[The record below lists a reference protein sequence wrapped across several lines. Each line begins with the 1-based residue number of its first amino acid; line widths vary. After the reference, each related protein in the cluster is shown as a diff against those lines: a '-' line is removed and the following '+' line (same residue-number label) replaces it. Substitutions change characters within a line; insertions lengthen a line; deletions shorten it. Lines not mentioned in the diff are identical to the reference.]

1 MKIKASITIKSICS
15 KEFKVI
21 LKGKKNEISKS
32 NIKKR
37 TATQ

>member
-1 MKIKASITIKSICS
+1 MKIKLNITIKSTCS

-21 LKGKKNEISKS
+21 LKGKKKEISKS

-37 TATQ
+37 TATN